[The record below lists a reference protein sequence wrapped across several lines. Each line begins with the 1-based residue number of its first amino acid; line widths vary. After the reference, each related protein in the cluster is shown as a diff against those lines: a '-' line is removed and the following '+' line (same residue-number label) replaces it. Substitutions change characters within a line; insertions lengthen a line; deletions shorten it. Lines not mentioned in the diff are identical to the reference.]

1 MPRPIR
7 RFRES
12 SAASS
17 MQLARSI
24 ASEFIG
30 GMYRLAEIQQT
41 NMEVMNGAFNA
52 ERDIAPERFER
63 TGSGLRGKVQ

>member
-1 MPRPIR
+1 
-7 RFRES
+7 
-12 SAASS
+12 

-63 TGSGLRGKVQ
+63 TGTGLRGKVQ